1 MASEWWDGFAN
12 NLATDLTPL
21 IALFGEAPTKQYLS
35 ECLTTIDIVIFA
47 IAPLGIITSLVS
59 AIRVCGTA
67 PIRAFIGRAQEGRG
81 VAEAELCTSTSR
93 EVCELYNNGGVA
105 RVFGRPK
112 LLEIVHDKHAGGE
125 DFYPTLKSGDPSAG
139 IFLFK
144 DYLERYGQEW
154 RETTK
159 RRDRLTWVE
168 DGNSASSSE
177 VPPPDLRFAP
187 NPNLSLNVGIKQH
200 RKGVFLAAAVVGLI
214 LQSGVLIWAAVA
226 RYRLLMV
233 KGDLQDKYAV
243 PMLVI
248 GTIFLCV
255 GVGYCALLVERS
267 TGERIFE
274 RKLSADN
281 RSQVYWIQPG
291 TQFVGDQAF
300 DSFAYT
306 HPNNQF
312 TKYITSWKE
321 NTEESRLKLS
331 IAVGMAGTG
340 FILQFLGLRACHSSV
355 AVTQLGVTILMSI
368 IRSMLRT
375 DRLKREEIFLAD
387 EPDFYESHELDWL
400 ALNIGNMDQCKVGWQ
415 ISMARR
421 CQSVWR
427 AEEKYENTPLRKM
440 TVYDEKKCALAGFRP
455 ENSAPSI
462 RSPGKAIYHF
472 CFWDPEK
479 WLSELQSNGEKGRDE
494 ITHHRPAEIA
504 KPYLYRSRLARL
516 TLGWEERLVYV
527 RRMSDVLA
535 KAIESTTKILYT
547 SDAVFEKG
555 WDETF
560 TLFWPVPCTMTR
572 MTESHSNGK
581 TSMATSLDTR
591 RKATDG
597 TVYLSLK
604 RGLDEDGVARGE
616 WHVDKFE
623 LEAVLGLWIFSMKV
637 TDEEQGN
644 PETVWR
650 RILAAKSTDS
660 DENALT
666 DFNLWREN
674 ESGLSIVETVSPL
687 HEGHGRR
694 LFGWQNLPASFDAAK
709 STVLELPL
717 LLNFDHC
724 MYVQEIYAL
733 FFASILY
740 AIKDIG
746 GKTTVKES
754 RSLCLTNSNISRI
767 QEAFTESDLGYG
779 EDAFACIIPALRNQG
794 KLPSPVGILP
804 AVRATAE
811 SHVLHER
818 WEDAARLLRWAFPHA
833 TGYSNYSN
841 DEIGPNDPVNQQ
853 RLLTLTLCECYRKAI
868 ISPTYTMEFGW
879 KGIVELL
886 KEAITDGRDKI
897 SFVNMG
903 GLSSY
908 TLVDAIWCYAQVA
921 LRIARDNG
929 KEDAVRELEKAIRD
943 SFAATTIDTDNKT
956 VDPVGLG
963 INSPIPDDDEE
974 RPLSQA
980 IERNDLSS
988 ALYCLSRKSAL
999 KEKDATNKTAL
1010 SLAADRGWYVVV
1022 KDLLDRGA
1030 ILEEKDKNDR
1040 SAISYA
1046 AESGDI
1052 NTFNYLL
1059 DQGAFPNFA
1068 DLERRTPLSYAAAN
1082 AHVDV
1087 ARKLLSDR
1095 RVEPDSKDN
1104 WDRTPLH
1111 YAAGLGRNELAEL
1124 LLGNEG
1130 VDVNSQDRQGQTPLY
1145 LAADA
1150 GNEALV
1156 STMLENPRVSV
1167 DIKDSDGNTPLFK
1180 AVIKGYDRV
1189 VERLLTRKDVDI
1201 NTRNQEGMA
1210 PLAHAAEA
1218 GYDKITA
1225 QLISRDDIEVNFR
1238 VKFQQQTPLLLAA
1251 ENGHADIVRRF
1262 LALGDK
1268 IDVNAKD
1275 KSGRTALS
1283 WAAVR
1288 DHEEVAKL
1296 LLADARV
1303 AVETLLNREETPLLL
1318 AALKGSEK
1326 VAALLLERRDVDF
1339 NTRDNIGVSALAW
1352 AVRAGHGRV
1361 VEMLLR
1367 KPGIDFNTRD
1377 NVGVSALAWAA
1388 RHGRGRVVEMLL
1400 KMPGID
1406 TAVCDKDGHS
1416 AVWWAREKGYEEIVG
1431 MLVAHGHE

>member
-1 MASEWWDGFAN
+1 MAREWWDDFAN

-21 IALFGEAPTKQYLS
+21 IALFGDAPTKQYLS

-47 IAPLGIITSLVS
+47 IAPLGIITSLIS

-112 LLEIVHDKHAGGE
+112 LLEIVHDKHAGDE
-125 DFYPTLKSGDPSAG
+125 DFYENWGSGPPSAG
-139 IFLFK
+139 IYLFK
-144 DYLERYGQEW
+144 DYIKRDRQEW

-159 RRDRLTWVE
+159 RRVRLTSEE
-168 DGNSASSSE
+168 DGKPTSSSK
-177 VPPPDLRFAP
+177 VLPPHLRFAP

-200 RKGVFLAAAVVGLI
+200 RKGVFVAAAVVGLI
-214 LQSGVLIWAAVA
+214 LQSGVVIWAAVA
-226 RYRLLMV
+226 RYKLLMV

-255 GVGYCALLVERS
+255 GIGYCALLVERS
-267 TGERIFE
+267 TGERIWE
-274 RKLSADN
+274 RKLSAYN

-312 TKYITSWKE
+312 AKYITSWKE
-321 NTEESRLKLS
+321 NTEESRLELS

-387 EPDFYESHELDWL
+387 QPDFYESHELDWL
-400 ALNIGNMDQCKVGWQ
+400 ALNIGNMDRRKLGWQ

-421 CQSVWR
+421 CQSVRR

-440 TVYDEKKCALAGFRP
+440 TVYDEKKCALAGFRTQKP
-455 ENSAPSI
+455 APSTI
-462 RSPGKAIYHF
+462 DHYYLA
-472 CFWDPEK
+472 PEK
-479 WLSELQSNGEKGRDE
+479 WLFELQSNGEKGRNG
-494 ITHHRPAEIA
+494 ITHRRPAEIA

-516 TLGWEERLVYV
+516 TLGWEERLVNV

-535 KAIESTTKILYT
+535 KAIEETTKILYT
-547 SDAVFEKG
+547 SDAVFDKG

-560 TLFWPVPCTMTR
+560 TLFWPVPCTMTSK
-572 MTESHSNGK
+572 MESHSNGK
-581 TSMATSLDTR
+581 TSMATILNTG
-591 RKATDG
+591 RKATEG

-604 RGLDEDGVARGE
+604 RGFDVDGVAKGK
-616 WHVDKFE
+616 WHVNKSE
-623 LEAVLGLWIFSMKV
+623 LEAVLGLWVFSMKV
-637 TDEEQGN
+637 TDEEQDN
-644 PETVWR
+644 PQTMWR
-650 RILAAKSTDS
+650 RILAAKSTDNN
-660 DENALT
+660 ENART
-666 DFNLWREN
+666 DFNLWRE
-674 ESGLSIVETVSPL
+674 SDSVFSIVKPKG
-687 HEGHGRR
+687 HERR
-694 LFGWQNLPASFDAAK
+694 LFGWQNLPASFAPEKDA
-709 STVLELPL
+709 VLAL
-717 LLNFDHC
+717 LLASNPPPIMC
-724 MYVQEIYAL
+724 AQEIYAL
-733 FFASILY
+733 FFASILH
-740 AIKDIG
+740 AINYIG

-754 RSLCLTNSNISRI
+754 RRLCLTNSNISRI
-767 QEAFTESDLGYG
+767 QEAFTESGLGSA
-779 EDAFACIIPALRNQG
+779 EDAFTCIIPALRNQG

-833 TGYSNYSN
+833 TGHSNYSN
-841 DEIGPNDPVNQQ
+841 DEISPNDPVNQQ
-853 RLLTLTLCECYRKAI
+853 RLLTLALCECYRKAI
-868 ISPTYTMEFGW
+868 ISPAYPMEFGW

-886 KEAITDGRDKI
+886 KKAITDGGDKI
-897 SFVNMG
+897 SFVNTG

-921 LRIARDNG
+921 LRIAQDEG
-929 KEDAVRELEKAIRD
+929 KDDAVRELEKATRD
-943 SFAATTIDTDNKT
+943 SFAATTIGTDNKT

-963 INSPIPDDDEE
+963 INSPIPDDEE

-999 KEKDATNKTAL
+999 KEKDAMNKSAL
-1010 SLAADRGWYVVV
+1010 SLAAGHGWYVVV

-1046 AESGDI
+1046 ANSGDI

-1068 DLERRTPLSYAAAN
+1068 DHTRRTPLSYAAEN
-1082 AHVDV
+1082 GHVDV

-1104 WDRTPLH
+1104 WDLTPLH
-1111 YAAGLGRNELAEL
+1111 YAAGLGHNELAEL

-1130 VDVNSQDRQGQTPLY
+1130 VDVNTKDQQGQTPLS

-1156 STMLENPRVSV
+1156 STMVENSRVAV
-1167 DIKDSDGNTPLFK
+1167 NIEDRDGNTPLFK

-1303 AVETLLNREETPLLL
+1303 AVETLLNREETPLSL
-1318 AALKGSEK
+1318 AARWGSEK

-1388 RHGRGRVVEMLL
+1388 RGGHGRVVEMLL

-1416 AVWWAREKGYEEIVG
+1416 AVWWARENGHEEIVD

>member
-21 IALFGEAPTKQYLS
+21 IALFGDAPTKQYLS

-47 IAPLGIITSLVS
+47 IAPFGIITSLIS

-125 DFYPTLKSGDPSAG
+125 DFYETLESGPPSAG
-139 IFLFK
+139 IYLFK
-144 DYLERYGQEW
+144 EYIERDGQEW

-159 RRDRLTWVE
+159 RRVRLTSVE
-168 DGNSASSSE
+168 DGKPTSSSK
-177 VPPPDLRFAP
+177 VPPPHLHFAP

-200 RKGVFLAAAVVGLI
+200 RKGVFVAAAVVGLI
-214 LQSGVLIWAAVA
+214 LQSGVVIWAAVA

-243 PMLVI
+243 PMLLI

-267 TGERIFE
+267 TGERVFE

-281 RSQVYWIQPG
+281 RSQVYWVQPG
-291 TQFVGDQAF
+291 TQFLGDQAF

-312 TKYITSWKE
+312 GKYITSWKE
-321 NTEESRLKLS
+321 NTGESRLELS
-331 IAVGMAGTG
+331 VALGMAGTG

-387 EPDFYESHELDWL
+387 QPDFYERHELDWL
-400 ALNIGNMDQCKVGWQ
+400 ALKIGNTDRRKLGWQ
-415 ISMARR
+415 ISTARR
-421 CQSVWR
+421 CQPVRR
-427 AEEKYENTPLRKM
+427 AEEKYENGVLWKM
-440 TVYDEKKCALAGFRP
+440 TVYDENKCALAGFRP
-455 ENSAPSI
+455 EKSAPDTPSA
-462 RSPGKAIYHF
+462 GMALVHCYF
-472 CFWDPEK
+472 GPEK
-479 WLSELQSNGEKGRDE
+479 WLSEIQGNGEKGRDE
-494 ITHHRPAEIA
+494 IPRHRPAEIA

-516 TLGWEERLVYV
+516 TLGWEEKLVNA
-527 RRMSDVLA
+527 RPMSNVLA
-535 KAIESTTKILYT
+535 KAIELTTKILYA
-547 SDAVFEKG
+547 SDAVFENG
-555 WDETF
+555 WDETSR
-560 TLFWPVPCTMTR
+560 LYWPVPCTMTSI
-572 MTESHSNGK
+572 TESPSNGK
-581 TSMATSLDTR
+581 TGVATGLSTKR
-591 RKATDG
+591 EATEG
-597 TVYLSLK
+597 TVYLSLI
-604 RGLDEDGVARGE
+604 RDLDINRVLQGE
-616 WHVDKFE
+616 WRVDESE
-623 LEAVLGLWIFSMKV
+623 LEAVLGLWLLSLK
-637 TDEEQGN
+637 TNEERED
-644 PETVWR
+644 PRKWR
-650 RILAAKSTDS
+650 PRILAANSTGH

-666 DFNLWREN
+666 DFNLWHES
-674 ESGLSIVETVSPL
+674 ESGFSIREDQTMCLPHDPYKHS
-687 HEGHGRR
+687 R
-694 LFGWQNLPASFDAAK
+694 LFGWQNLPASFDSEK
-709 STVLELPL
+709 NTVLILSLASTSPPIL
-717 LLNFDHC
+717 
-724 MYVQEIYAL
+724 YAQEIYAL
-733 FFASILY
+733 FFASILH

-746 GKTTVKES
+746 GRTTVKES
-754 RSLCLTNSNISRI
+754 KSLCFTNSNISRI
-767 QEAFTESDLGYG
+767 QEAFTESGLGPV
-779 EDAFACIIPALRNQG
+779 EDAFTCIIPALRNQG
-794 KLPSPVGILP
+794 KLPSPVGNLP

-833 TGYSNYSN
+833 TGPSNYN
-841 DEIGPNDPVNQQ
+841 NNEIGQNDPVNQQ
-853 RLLTLTLCECYRKAI
+853 RLLTLALCECYRKAI
-868 ISPTYTMEFGW
+868 ISTTYPVEFGW

-886 KEAITDGRDKI
+886 KKAITDGRDKI
-897 SFVNMG
+897 SFVNTG

-908 TLVDAIWCYAQVA
+908 TLVDVIWCYARVA
-921 LRIARDNG
+921 LRIARDEG
-929 KEDAVRELEKAIRD
+929 KDDAVRELEKAIRD
-943 SFAATTIDTDNKT
+943 SFSATTIRADNKT
-956 VDPVGLG
+956 VDPVGLS
-963 INSPIPDDDEE
+963 INSPIPDDEE
-974 RPLSQA
+974 CPLSQA
-980 IERNDLSS
+980 IERDDLSA
-988 ALYCLSRKSAL
+988 ALYYLSRKSVL
-999 KEKDATNKTAL
+999 KEKDAMNKSAL
-1010 SLAADRGWYVVV
+1010 SLAAGRGWYVVV

-1068 DLERRTPLSYAAAN
+1068 DLEHRTPLSYAAAN
-1082 AHVDV
+1082 GHVDV

-1104 WDRTPLH
+1104 GDQTPLH
-1111 YAAGLGRNELAEL
+1111 YAAHLGHNELAEL

-1130 VDVNSQDRQGQTPLY
+1130 VDVNTKDRQGQTPLY

-1156 STMLENPRVSV
+1156 STMLKNPWVSV

-1201 NTRNQEGMA
+1201 NSKNQDGMT
-1210 PLAHAAEA
+1210 PLTHAAAA

-1225 QLISRDDIEVNFR
+1225 QLISRDDIEVNRR
-1238 VKFQQQTPLLLAA
+1238 VKFQQTPLLLAA

-1275 KSGRTALS
+1275 KSGWTALS
-1283 WAAVR
+1283 WAAVG
-1288 DHEEVAKL
+1288 DHDEVAKL

-1303 AVETLLNREETPLLL
+1303 GVETLSNWEQTPLSL
-1318 AALKGSEK
+1318 AAEMGSEK
-1326 VAALLLERRDVDF
+1326 VVALLLERGDFDF
-1339 NTRDNIGVSALAW
+1339 NTRDTAGMSALVW
-1352 AVRAGHGRV
+1352 AVRRGRGRV

-1377 NVGVSALAWAA
+1377 NVGVSALAWAV

-1416 AVWWAREKGYEEIVG
+1416 AIWWAREKGYEEIVG

>member
-1 MASEWWDGFAN
+1 MASEWWDDFAN

-21 IALFGEAPTKQYLS
+21 IALFGDAPTKQYLS

-125 DFYPTLKSGDPSAG
+125 DFYENWESGRSAG
-139 IFLFK
+139 IYLFR
-144 DYLERYGQEW
+144 DYIERDGQEW

-159 RRDRLTWVE
+159 RRVRLMSEE
-168 DGNSASSSE
+168 DGKPTSSSK
-177 VPPPDLRFAP
+177 VTPPHLRFAP

-200 RKGVFLAAAVVGLI
+200 RKGVFVAAAVVGLI
-214 LQSGVLIWAAVA
+214 LQSGVVIWAAVA

-255 GVGYCALLVERS
+255 GIGYCALLVERS
-267 TGERIFE
+267 TGERIWE

-321 NTEESRLKLS
+321 NTEESRLELS

-387 EPDFYESHELDWL
+387 QPDFYEGNELDWL
-400 ALNIGNMDQCKVGWQ
+400 ALNIRNMDQRKLGWQ
-415 ISMARR
+415 ISRARR
-421 CQSVWR
+421 CQSVRR

-455 ENSAPSI
+455 QKPAPSTVDHYYW
-462 RSPGKAIYHF
+462 S
-472 CFWDPEK
+472 PEK

-516 TLGWEERLVYV
+516 TLGWEERLVNA
-527 RRMSDVLA
+527 RRISNVLA

-560 TLFWPVPCTMTR
+560 TLSWPVPCMMTSI
-572 MTESHSNGK
+572 TESHSNGK
-581 TSMATSLDTR
+581 TGVATGLNSKR
-591 RKATDG
+591 EATEG
-597 TVYLSLK
+597 TVYLSL
-604 RGLDEDGVARGE
+604 RRDWDINGVPEGDWGVDES
-616 WHVDKFE
+616 E
-623 LEAVLGLWIFSMKV
+623 LEAVCGLWFFSLKV
-637 TDEEQGN
+637 KNEEEGDPQ
-644 PETVWR
+644 TLWR
-650 RILAAKSTDS
+650 RILAAKSTDN

-666 DFNLWREN
+666 DFKIWHES
-674 ESGLSIVETVSPL
+674 ESGFSIREDQTMCLPHDPYKHS
-687 HEGHGRR
+687 RS
-694 LFGWQNLPASFDAAK
+694 FGWQNLPASFDPEKNA
-709 STVLELPL
+709 VLILPL
-717 LLNFDHC
+717 ASTSPPIL
-724 MYVQEIYAL
+724 YAQEIYAL
-733 FFASILY
+733 FFASILH

-746 GKTTVKES
+746 GRTTVKES
-754 RSLCLTNSNISRI
+754 KSLCFTNSNISRI
-767 QEAFTESDLGYG
+767 QEAFTESGLGPV
-779 EDAFACIIPALRNQG
+779 EDAFTCIIPALRNQG
-794 KLPSPVGILP
+794 KLPSPVGSLP

-818 WEDAARLLRWAFPHA
+818 WEDAARLLRWAFPPA
-833 TGYSNYSN
+833 TGPSNYN
-841 DEIGPNDPVNQQ
+841 NNEIGQNDPVNQQ
-853 RLLTLTLCECYRKAI
+853 RLLTLALCECYRKAI
-868 ISPTYTMEFGW
+868 ISTTYPMEFGW

-886 KEAITDGRDKI
+886 KEAIIDGRDKI
-897 SFVNMG
+897 SLVSLG
-903 GLSSY
+903 GLSYY
-908 TLVDAIWCYAQVA
+908 TLVGVVWCYAQVA
-921 LRIARDNG
+921 LRIARDEG
-929 KEDAVRELEKAIRD
+929 KEDAVRELEKAIQD
-943 SFAATTIDTDNKT
+943 SFAATTTGTDNKI
-956 VDPVGLG
+956 VDPVGLA
-963 INSPIPDDDEE
+963 INSPIPHDDEE

-980 IERNDLSS
+980 IERGDLSA
-988 ALYCLSRKSAL
+988 ALYYLSRKSVL
-999 KEKDATNKTAL
+999 KEKDAMNKSAL
-1010 SLAADRGWYVVV
+1010 SLAAGRGWYVVV

-1046 AESGDI
+1046 ANSGDI

-1068 DLERRTPLSYAAAN
+1068 DHTRRTPLSYAAEN
-1082 AHVDV
+1082 GHVDV

-1104 WDRTPLH
+1104 WDLTPLH
-1111 YAAGLGRNELAEL
+1111 YAAGLGHNELAEL

-1130 VDVNSQDRQGQTPLY
+1130 VDVNTKDQQGQTPLS

-1156 STMLENPRVSV
+1156 STMVENSRVAV
-1167 DIKDSDGNTPLFK
+1167 NIEDRDGNTPLFK

-1339 NTRDNIGVSALAW
+1339 NTRDNAGVSALAW
-1352 AVRAGHGRV
+1352 AVRAGH
-1361 VEMLLR
+1361 
-1367 KPGIDFNTRD
+1367 
-1377 NVGVSALAWAA
+1377 
-1388 RHGRGRVVEMLL
+1388 GRVVEMLL